1 VPSYSDEDPLQ
12 PQPRPARI
20 HIGRGGCIWLDH
32 RITAHRALPRQGRS
46 RRSALLSLTDEDEE
60 QAEDEEAIQQLAE
73 RWKFDLDDRPAFG
86 PQGADEQDRILI
98 DDYESQ

>member
-1 VPSYSDEDPLQ
+1 MPSHSDEDPPQ

-20 HIGRGGCIWLDH
+20 HIGRGGCIRLGR

-46 RRSALLSLTDEDEE
+46 PQSALLSLTDEDEE
-60 QAEDEEAIQQLAE
+60 QAEDEEAIQRLAE
-73 RWKFDLDDRPAFG
+73 RWKFDSDDGPAFG

>member
-1 VPSYSDEDPLQ
+1 MPSDSDEDPPQ

-20 HIGRGGCIWLDH
+20 RIGRGGCIRLDR
-32 RITAHRALPRQGRS
+32 RITAHRALPRRGRG
-46 RRSALLSLTDEDEE
+46 RRSALLSPTDEDEE
-60 QAEDEEAIQQLAE
+60 QAEDEEAIQRLAE
-73 RWKFDLDDRPAFG
+73 RWKFDSDDGPAFG